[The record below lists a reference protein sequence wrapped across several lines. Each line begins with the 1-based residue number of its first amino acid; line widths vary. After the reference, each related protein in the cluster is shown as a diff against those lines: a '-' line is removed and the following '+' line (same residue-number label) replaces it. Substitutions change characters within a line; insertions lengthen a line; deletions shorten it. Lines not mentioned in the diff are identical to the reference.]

1 MVITNIEMT
10 TLYRV
15 RVVLHI
21 RVSHIYSQTCIKRS
35 PLGQR

>member
-21 RVSHIYSQTCIKRS
+21 RVSHIYIQSN
-35 PLGQR
+35 LY